1 MNTVPAAPPA
11 GELPI
16 LKPKREFGALRGQI
30 SLGPEFF
37 EPLPEEEL
45 ALWEVAATSRVTLSV
60 GEALSIPI
68 FPANAGTQ
76 IVRRAA

>member
-37 EPLPEEEL
+37 EPLPEE
-45 ALWEVAATSRVTLSV
+45 
-60 GEALSIPI
+60 
-68 FPANAGTQ
+68 
-76 IVRRAA
+76 